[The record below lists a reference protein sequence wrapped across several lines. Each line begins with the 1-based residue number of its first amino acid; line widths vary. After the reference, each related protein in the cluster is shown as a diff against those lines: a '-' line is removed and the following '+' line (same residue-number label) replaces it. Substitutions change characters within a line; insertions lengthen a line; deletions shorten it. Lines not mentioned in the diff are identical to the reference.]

1 MKRGTKI
8 GWLLIAL
15 SVILSVWVIVSQ
27 SSDASQTTE
36 SGLVLSDDGTVLEQY
51 TGSGGTVTIPDG
63 VTTISAGVFKEK
75 DVTQVI
81 MPSSVTSMGTGVFSG
96 CSSLASVSLSTS
108 LNSIPEDSFRECLSL
123 GSVTIPDSATTI
135 ASNAFYGCASLSSV
149 SIPASVSNIST
160 DAFSGCG
167 NLSDISVASGN
178 GAYASSDGCLYN
190 ASKTRLLLVPEG
202 KTSLAIAA
210 GTTTIGAGALQ
221 NCTGISSVSLPNG
234 VTTIEANAFSDSAVE
249 TITIPATV
257 TSIASQGSWKPSTIY
272 GASGSAAEQYAKNNG
287 IVFVVQGNEPDPDAP
302 GDNGNGGN
310 DNPGNNGGTTG
321 DNGNAGNNGN
331 AGGNGNGGTAGDNGN
346 AGNNGNGG
354 TTNSGDVV
362 NPDGSITHADGS
374 VTTADG
380 KVIKSASATGGASH
394 TKDATPTTADG
405 IDPRYFLCLAIF
417 AGGIG
422 VILYSRFNKMRYLS
436 ENHKKRS

>member
-51 TGSGGTVTIPDG
+51 TGSGGAVTIPDG

-96 CSSLASVSLSTS
+96 CSSLASVSLSAS

-123 GSVTIPDSATTI
+123 SSVTIPESATTI

-149 SIPASVSNIST
+149 SIPASVSSIST

-221 NCTGISSVSLPNG
+221 DCTGITSVSLPNG
-234 VTTIEANAFSDSAVE
+234 VTTIEANAFSNSAVD

-257 TSIASQGSWKPSTIY
+257 TSIASQGSWTPSTIY
-272 GASGSAAEQYAKNNG
+272 GAAGSAAEQYAKNNG
-287 IVFVVQGNEPDPDAP
+287 IVFVVQGNTSDPDAP
-302 GDNGNGGN
+302 DNNGNGGN
-310 DNPGNNGGTTG
+310 GNNGNNGGSNG

-331 AGGNGNGGTAGDNGN
+331 GGTAG
-346 AGNNGNGG
+346 GNGG

>member
-51 TGSGGTVTIPDG
+51 TGSGGAVTIPDG

-123 GSVTIPDSATTI
+123 GSVTIPESATTI
-135 ASNAFYGCASLSSV
+135 ASNVFYGCASLSSV
-149 SIPASVSNIST
+149 SIPASVSSIST

-221 NCTGISSVSLPNG
+221 DCTGITSVSLPNG
-234 VTTIEANAFSDSAVE
+234 VTTIEANAFSDSAID

-257 TSIASQGSWKPSTIY
+257 TSIASQGSWTPSTIY
-272 GASGSAAEQYAKNNG
+272 GAAGSAAEQYAKNNG
-287 IVFVVQGNEPDPDAP
+287 IVFVVQGNTSDPDAP
-302 GDNGNGGN
+302 DNNGNGGN
-310 DNPGNNGGTTG
+310 GNNGNNGGTTE

-331 AGGNGNGGTAGDNGN
+331 AGGNGN

>member
-1 MKRGTKI
+1 M
-8 GWLLIAL
+8 
-15 SVILSVWVIVSQ
+15 
-27 SSDASQTTE
+27 
-36 SGLVLSDDGTVLEQY
+36 
-51 TGSGGTVTIPDG
+51 
-63 VTTISAGVFKEK
+63 
-75 DVTQVI
+75 
-81 MPSSVTSMGTGVFSG
+81 
-96 CSSLASVSLSTS
+96 
-108 LNSIPEDSFRECLSL
+108 
-123 GSVTIPDSATTI
+123 
-135 ASNAFYGCASLSSV
+135 
-149 SIPASVSNIST
+149 
-160 DAFSGCG
+160 
-167 NLSDISVASGN
+167 
-178 GAYASSDGCLYN
+178 
-190 ASKTRLLLVPEG
+190 
-202 KTSLAIAA
+202 
-210 GTTTIGAGALQ
+210 
-221 NCTGISSVSLPNG
+221 
-234 VTTIEANAFSDSAVE
+234 
-249 TITIPATV
+249 
-257 TSIASQGSWKPSTIY
+257 
-272 GASGSAAEQYAKNNG
+272 
-287 IVFVVQGNEPDPDAP
+287 VQGNTSDPDAP
-302 GDNGNGGN
+302 GNNGNGGN
-310 DNPGNNGGTTG
+310 DNPGNNGGTAG

>member
-51 TGSGGTVTIPDG
+51 TGSGGAVTIPDS
-63 VTTISAGVFKEK
+63 VTTISAGVFNGDENI
-75 DVTQVI
+75 TQVI

-96 CSSLASVSLSTS
+96 CRSLASVSLSAS
-108 LNSIPEDSFRECLSL
+108 LNSIPEESFRECSSL
-123 GSVTIPDSATTI
+123 GSVTIPESATTI
-135 ASNAFYGCASLSSV
+135 ASNAFNGCASLGSV
-149 SIPASVSNIST
+149 SIPASVSSIST

-234 VTTIEANAFSDSAVE
+234 VTTIEANAFSDSAVD

-272 GASGSAAEQYAKNNG
+272 GAAGSAAEQYAKNNG
-287 IVFVVQGNEPDPDAP
+287 IVFVVQGNTSDPDAP
-302 GDNGNGGN
+302 GNNGNGGN
-310 DNPGNNGGTTG
+310 GNTGNNGGTTG
-321 DNGNAGNNGN
+321 DNGNAGNT
-331 AGGNGNGGTAGDNGN
+331 GNGGTAGD
-346 AGNNGNGG
+346 NGG

>member
-96 CSSLASVSLSTS
+96 CGSLASVSLSTS

-149 SIPASVSNIST
+149 SIPASVSSIST

-234 VTTIEANAFSDSAVE
+234 VTTIEANAFSDSAVD

-287 IVFVVQGNEPDPDAP
+287 IVFVVQGNTSDPDAP
-302 GDNGNGGN
+302 GN
-310 DNPGNNGGTTG
+310 
-321 DNGNAGNNGN
+321 
-331 AGGNGNGGTAGDNGN
+331 NGNGGTAGDNGN

-354 TTNSGDVV
+354 TMNRGDVV
-362 NPDGSITHADGS
+362 KPDGSITHADGS

>member
-149 SIPASVSNIST
+149 SIPASVSSIST

-178 GAYASSDGCLYN
+178 GAYASSDGCLYD
-190 ASKTRLLLVPEG
+190 KT
-202 KTSLAIAA
+202 
-210 GTTTIGAGALQ
+210 
-221 NCTGISSVSLPNG
+221 
-234 VTTIEANAFSDSAVE
+234 
-249 TITIPATV
+249 
-257 TSIASQGSWKPSTIY
+257 
-272 GASGSAAEQYAKNNG
+272 
-287 IVFVVQGNEPDPDAP
+287 
-302 GDNGNGGN
+302 
-310 DNPGNNGGTTG
+310 
-321 DNGNAGNNGN
+321 
-331 AGGNGNGGTAGDNGN
+331 
-346 AGNNGNGG
+346 
-354 TTNSGDVV
+354 
-362 NPDGSITHADGS
+362 
-374 VTTADG
+374 
-380 KVIKSASATGGASH
+380 
-394 TKDATPTTADG
+394 
-405 IDPRYFLCLAIF
+405 F
-417 AGGIG
+417 ACA
-422 VILYSRFNKMRYLS
+422 RR
-436 ENHKKRS
+436 

>member
-1 MKRGTKI
+1 M
-8 GWLLIAL
+8 
-15 SVILSVWVIVSQ
+15 
-27 SSDASQTTE
+27 
-36 SGLVLSDDGTVLEQY
+36 
-51 TGSGGTVTIPDG
+51 
-63 VTTISAGVFKEK
+63 
-75 DVTQVI
+75 
-81 MPSSVTSMGTGVFSG
+81 
-96 CSSLASVSLSTS
+96 
-108 LNSIPEDSFRECLSL
+108 
-123 GSVTIPDSATTI
+123 
-135 ASNAFYGCASLSSV
+135 
-149 SIPASVSNIST
+149 
-160 DAFSGCG
+160 
-167 NLSDISVASGN
+167 ASGN

-221 NCTGISSVSLPNG
+221 DTGITSVSLPNG
-234 VTTIEANAFSDSAVE
+234 VTTIEANAFSNSAVD

-257 TSIASQGSWKPSTIY
+257 TSIASQGSWAPSTIY
-272 GASGSAAEQYAKNNG
+272 GAAGSAAEQYAKNNG
-287 IVFVVQGNEPDPDAP
+287 IVFVVQGNTSDPDAP
-302 GDNGNGGN
+302 DNNGNGGN
-310 DNPGNNGGTTG
+310 GNTGNNGGTTG

-331 AGGNGNGGTAGDNGN
+331 AGGNGNGGTAGD
-346 AGNNGNGG
+346 NGG

>member
-51 TGSGGTVTIPDG
+51 TGSGGAVTIPDG

-123 GSVTIPDSATTI
+123 SSVTIPESATAI

-149 SIPASVSNIST
+149 SIPASVSSIST

-221 NCTGISSVSLPNG
+221 DCTGITSVSLPNG
-234 VTTIEANAFSDSAVE
+234 VTTIEANAFSNSAVD

-257 TSIASQGSWKPSTIY
+257 TSIASQGSWTPSTIY
-272 GASGSAAEQYAKNNG
+272 GAAGSAAEQYAKNNG
-287 IVFVVQGNEPDPDAP
+287 IVFVVQGNTSDPDAP
-302 GDNGNGGN
+302 DNNGNGGN
-310 DNPGNNGGTTG
+310 GNNGNNGGTTG
-321 DNGNAGNNGN
+321 DNGNADN
-331 AGGNGNGGTAGDNGN
+331 NGNGGTAG
-346 AGNNGNGG
+346 GNGG

>member
-51 TGSGGTVTIPDG
+51 TGSGGAVTIPDS

-75 DVTQVI
+75 PVTQVI
-81 MPSSVTSMGTGVFSG
+81 MPSSVTSMGTGVFRG
-96 CSSLASVSLSTS
+96 CGSLASVSLSAS
-108 LNSIPEDSFRECLSL
+108 LNSIPEESFRECSSL
-123 GSVTIPDSATTI
+123 GSVTIPESATTI

-149 SIPASVSNIST
+149 SIPASVSSIST

-221 NCTGISSVSLPNG
+221 DCTGITSVSLPNG
-234 VTTIEANAFSDSAVE
+234 VTTIEANAFSDSAVD

-287 IVFVVQGNEPDPDAP
+287 IVFVVQGNTSDPDAP
-302 GDNGNGGN
+302 DNNGNGGN
-310 DNPGNNGGTTG
+310 GNAGNNGGTTG

-331 AGGNGNGGTAGDNGN
+331 GGTAG
-346 AGNNGNGG
+346 GNGG

>member
-51 TGSGGTVTIPDG
+51 TGSGGAVTIPDG

-96 CSSLASVSLSTS
+96 CSSLASVSLSAS

-123 GSVTIPDSATTI
+123 SSVTIPESATTI

-149 SIPASVSNIST
+149 SIPASVSSIST

-221 NCTGISSVSLPNG
+221 DCTGITSVSLPNG
-234 VTTIEANAFSDSAVE
+234 VTTIEANAFSNSAVD

-257 TSIASQGSWKPSTIY
+257 TSIASQGSWTPSTIY
-272 GASGSAAEQYAKNNG
+272 GAAGSAAEQYAKNNG
-287 IVFVVQGNEPDPDAP
+287 IVFVVQGNTSDLDAP
-302 GDNGNGGN
+302 DNNGNGGN
-310 DNPGNNGGTTG
+310 GNNGNNGGSNG

-331 AGGNGNGGTAGDNGN
+331 GGTAGD
-346 AGNNGNGG
+346 NGG

>member
-8 GWLLIAL
+8 GWILIAL

-36 SGLVLSDDGTVLEQY
+36 SGLVLSDDRTVLEQY
-51 TGSGGTVTIPDG
+51 TGSGGAVTIPDS

-75 DVTQVI
+75 NVTQVI

-108 LNSIPEDSFRECLSL
+108 LNSIPEESFRECLSL
-123 GSVTIPDSATTI
+123 SSVTIPESATTI
-135 ASNAFYGCASLSSV
+135 ASNAFNGCASLSSV
-149 SIPASVSNIST
+149 SIPASVSSIST

-221 NCTGISSVSLPNG
+221 DCTYITSVSLPNG
-234 VTTIEANAFSDSAVE
+234 VTTIEANAFSDSAVD

-287 IVFVVQGNEPDPDAP
+287 IVFVVQGNTSDPDAP
-302 GDNGNGGN
+302 DNNGNGGN
-310 DNPGNNGGTTG
+310 GNTGNNGGTTG

-331 AGGNGNGGTAGDNGN
+331 GGTAGD
-346 AGNNGNGG
+346 NGG

>member
-51 TGSGGTVTIPDG
+51 TGSGGAVTIPDG

-96 CSSLASVSLSTS
+96 CSSLASVSLSAS

-123 GSVTIPDSATTI
+123 SSVTIPESATTI
-135 ASNAFYGCASLSSV
+135 ASNAFYGCASLGSV
-149 SIPASVSNIST
+149 SIPASVSSIST

-221 NCTGISSVSLPNG
+221 DCTGITSVSLPNG
-234 VTTIEANAFSDSAVE
+234 VTTIEANAFSGSSVD

-257 TSIASQGSWKPSTIY
+257 TSIASQGSWTPSTIY
-272 GASGSAAEQYAKNNG
+272 GAAGSAAEQYAKNNG
-287 IVFVVQGNEPDPDAP
+287 IVFVVQGNTSDPDAP
-302 GDNGNGGN
+302 DNNGNGGN
-310 DNPGNNGGTTG
+310 GNTGNNGGTTG

-331 AGGNGNGGTAGDNGN
+331 GGTAGD
-346 AGNNGNGG
+346 NGG

>member
-51 TGSGGTVTIPDG
+51 TGSGGAVTIPDG

-96 CSSLASVSLSTS
+96 CSSLASVSLSAS

-123 GSVTIPDSATTI
+123 SSVTIPESATTI

-149 SIPASVSNIST
+149 SIPASVSSIST

-221 NCTGISSVSLPNG
+221 DCTGITSVSLPNG
-234 VTTIEANAFSDSAVE
+234 VTTIEANAFSNSAVD

-257 TSIASQGSWKPSTIY
+257 TSIASQGSWTPSTIY
-272 GASGSAAEQYAKNNG
+272 GAAGSAAEQYAKNNG
-287 IVFVVQGNEPDPDAP
+287 IVFVVQGNTSDPDAP
-302 GDNGNGGN
+302 DNNGNGGN
-310 DNPGNNGGTTG
+310 GNNGNNGGSNG

-331 AGGNGNGGTAGDNGN
+331 GGTAGD
-346 AGNNGNGG
+346 NGG